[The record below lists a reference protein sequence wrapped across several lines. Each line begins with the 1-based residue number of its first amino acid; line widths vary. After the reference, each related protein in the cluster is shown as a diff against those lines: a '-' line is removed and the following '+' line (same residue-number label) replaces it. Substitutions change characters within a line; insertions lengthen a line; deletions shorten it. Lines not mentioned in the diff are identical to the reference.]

1 LSYDRFLPPKRF
13 RDINDYFLDAASEL
27 ARFESESS
35 EELLESETLESEYS
49 DNDGVESDE
58 EGDACSDDELL
69 SVH

>member
-1 LSYDRFLPPKRF
+1 
-13 RDINDYFLDAASEL
+13 LDAASEL

-35 EELLESETLESEYS
+35 EELLDSETLESEYS

-58 EGDACSDDELL
+58 EGDGCSDDELL